1 MKQLLRGGKEMIE
14 LIATAESVA
23 QAEALLAIGVD
34 TLYIGEE
41 EFGLRLPNSFTR
53 EEQRE
58 IINMA
63 HAAGKK
69 VIVALNG
76 IMHPNKMKKI
86 PEYLA
91 FLQEMAV
98 DQLTVG
104 DPGVV
109 FVMQREK
116 ITIPYIYDGETLVT
130 SSRQINFWAKRG
142 ASGAVLAREV
152 PFKEMVAIAENL
164 VVPAEVLVYG
174 ATCIHQSKRPLLQN
188 YYNYTK
194 NEESVSKER
203 GLFISEPKKEETHYS
218 IYEDSHGT
226 HIFADNDVLLIEELN
241 DLYENEYKKWK
252 LDGIYAPGK
261 NFVSVAQLFVEAKEQ
276 IVTGSWTPEKSK
288 ELANQI
294 EQLHPANRG
303 LDKGFFDLEPDDIK

>member
-1 MKQLLRGGKEMIE
+1 MIE
-14 LIATAESVA
+14 LIATAESVS
-23 QAEALLAIGVD
+23 QAEALLAIGID

-41 EFGLRLPNSFTR
+41 EFGLRLPNSFTKA
-53 EEQRE
+53 EQRE

-63 HAAGKK
+63 HKAGKK

-91 FLQEMAV
+91 FLQEMSV

-109 FVMQREK
+109 FVMQREG

-164 VVPAEVLVYG
+164 AVPAEVLVYG

-194 NEESVSKER
+194 NDESVSKER

-226 HIFADNDVLLIEELN
+226 HIFADNDVLLIEELSE
-241 DLYENEYKKWK
+241 LYENNYKKWK
-252 LDGIYAPGK
+252 LDGIYAPGE

-276 IVTGSWTPEKSK
+276 IVNGSWTPEKSK

-294 EQLHPANRG
+294 EKLHPANRS

>member
-1 MKQLLRGGKEMIE
+1 MIE
-14 LIATAESVA
+14 LIATAESVS
-23 QAEALLAIGVD
+23 QAEALLAIGID

-41 EFGLRLPNSFTR
+41 EFGLRLPNSFTKA
-53 EEQRE
+53 EQRE

-63 HAAGKK
+63 HKAGKK

-91 FLQEMAV
+91 FLQEMSV

-109 FVMQREK
+109 FVMQREG

-164 VVPAEVLVYG
+164 AVPAEVLVYG

-194 NEESVSKER
+194 NDESVSKDR

-226 HIFADNDVLLIEELN
+226 HIFADNDVLLIEELSE
-241 DLYENEYKKWK
+241 LYENNYKKWK
-252 LDGIYAPGK
+252 LDGIYAPGE
-261 NFVSVAQLFVEAKEQ
+261 NFVSVAQLFVQAKEQ
-276 IVTGSWTPEKSK
+276 IVNGSWTPEKSK

-294 EQLHPANRG
+294 EKLHPANRS